1 MLSDHSPTPTLAVKD
16 LATARDFYETTLGAS
31 PRTENDEGILYA
43 AGSGGFLVY
52 RSEFAG
58 SNKATAM
65 SFMVPD
71 DAFDAEVAVLR
82 DKGVSFQTF
91 DAPGLE
97 WTDGVASMDGGQYRS
112 AWFTD
117 PDGNILNIECGMPTG

>member
-1 MLSDHSPTPTLAVKD
+1 MLGDHSPTATIAVKD
-16 LATARDFYETTLGAS
+16 LATARDFYENTLGAT
-31 PRTENDEGILYA
+31 PRNENSEGIIYGA
-43 AGSGGFLVY
+43 GAGSFFVY

-65 SFMVPD
+65 SFMISEE
-71 DAFDAEVAVLR
+71 AFDTEVAALR

-97 WTDGVASMDGGQYRS
+97 WNDGVATMDDGQFKS
-112 AWFTD
+112 VWFTD
-117 PDGNILNIECGMPTG
+117 PDGNILNIDSGMPTG

>member
-1 MLSDHSPTPTLAVKD
+1 MLSDHSPTATIAVKD
-16 LATARDFYETTLGAS
+16 LETARAFYETTLGAT
-31 PRTENDEGILYA
+31 PKTENDEGILYT
-43 AGSGGFLVY
+43 AGSGDFFVY
-52 RSEFAG
+52 RSEYAG

-65 SFMVPD
+65 SFMLPD
-71 DAFDAEVAVLR
+71 EAFDAEVAALR
-82 DKGVSFQTF
+82 EKGVTFQTF

-97 WTDGVASMDGGQYRS
+97 WADGVASMDGGQLRS